1 MFYHEQKYI
10 VYGNP
15 FQIALSLFV
24 VIQLKT
30 YQKNKTTLFWI
41 LWSKSAIPTNFG
53 SNWKLKDIKN
63 DNSSQANLWCGP
75 WRVWCPGKRS
85 FCYVKTIFIKRLVSN
100 FCYINLSFY
109 VPNWFLVVPSGF
121 LVLLYLI
128 IFSFQAISYILKEQR
143 KRTKWSSWL
152 TFPWLQKWGKNESD
166 TIDNQAISVGTFWK
180 VSYLILLKSIA
191 WRQRT
196 RSKQRKYRQKD
207 SWQWQTLIFKAVCSK

>member
-15 FQIALSLFV
+15 FQIAFSLFV

-109 VPNWFLVVPSGF
+109 VPNLFWLFLLVFWFYCIWLFFHFRPSHTSLKSRERGQNDPAD
-121 LVLLYLI
+121 LLFRDFKSEVRMNLTQLI
-128 IFSFQAISYILKEQR
+128 I
-143 KRTKWSSWL
+143 
-152 TFPWLQKWGKNESD
+152 
-166 TIDNQAISVGTFWK
+166 
-180 VSYLILLKSIA
+180 
-191 WRQRT
+191 
-196 RSKQRKYRQKD
+196 KQ
-207 SWQWQTLIFKAVCSK
+207 